1 MSKYICQRCGYNT
14 NRIQNLKRHILR
26 KNLCKPVLNTLTKRE
41 LFENFKMNKHDVNAP
56 VSYQCNTKSSK
67 CNTKSCD
74 TVNPKV
80 LHYCNYC
87 NKAFQSRQGK
97 YKHIKFH
104 CKEKER
110 KYEKKLL
117 ENKLEDMII
126 KYSKLEKENEKI
138 KNDFKE
144 LKERMRNF
152 ETTTINIGKLSYDNT
167 IIVNNYGSENLD
179 YITDDNLKRLLKYPS
194 SGIEKLIGKIHFNP
208 DHPENHNIRIT
219 NKKLK
224 FAEVKKNNKWLLQHK
239 KKTLSDLI
247 EKGKEQFENLIEKD
261 CIDKNLKNKYKKMDI
276 FLTDNKKRN
285 IIKNNLEISILN
297 GTKNIIDNDITI

>member
-1 MSKYICQRCGYNT
+1 MSKYMCQRCGYET
-14 NRIQNLKRHILR
+14 NRIQNLKRHISR
-26 KNLCKPVLNTLTKRE
+26 KNICNPILKPLTKSE
-41 LFENFKMNKHDVNAP
+41 LLKTLEMNTNNKKNQ
-56 VSYQCNTKSSK
+56 VSYQRNTFDSK
-67 CNTKSCD
+67 CNTNVIPN
-74 TVNPKV
+74 VNPKV
-80 LHYCNYC
+80 LHFCSFC
-87 NKAFQSRQGK
+87 NKSFNNRQGK

-104 CKEKER
+104 CKKKITNKEF
-110 KYEKKLL
+110 L

-138 KNDFKE
+138 KNEFKE
-144 LKERMRNF
+144 LEEKMRNF
-152 ETTTINIGKLSYDNT
+152 EKTTINIGKLSYDNT

-179 YITDDNLKRLLKYPS
+179 YITDNNLKKLLNYPS

-239 KKTLSDLI
+239 KKTLSELI
-247 EKGKEQFENLIEKD
+247 EKGKEQFEILLEKD
-261 CIDKNLKNKYKKMDI
+261 SINKKLKNKYNKMDN
-276 FLTDNKKRN
+276 FLTDSKKRN

-297 GTKNIIDNDITI
+297 GSKNIKDNEIIV